1 MTQTTPP
8 LAELAKAL
16 RFLAVDMVEQAN
28 SGHPGL
34 PLGAADIVT
43 VLFSQFI
50 KINPAQPDWPDRD
63 RFVLSAGHGSALL
76 YALNHLLGYKNMTL
90 EELKRFRQLG
100 SLTPGHPE
108 HDLALGIETTT
119 GPLGQG
125 LATAVGM
132 AIAESAL
139 RAEFGPELVDHRTY
153 VLASD
158 GDMMEGIS
166 HEAAALAGHLALN
179 KLVVLYDDNGIC
191 IDGPTSLSFSDN
203 TLQRFESYGWAVTRV
218 DGHNADEIS
227 AALATAQN
235 SAKPTLIAC
244 KTTIGYGAPSKA
256 GTSGVHGSPLG
267 QDEMA
272 ALRTA
277 LNWPHAPFDTPAALR
292 EAWHQLGQQHS
303 TAYSAWQNR
312 LAQSSMAA
320 AFTAR
325 LQGAVPQDATA
336 ALDKLCTTLDR
347 SKAVATRQA
356 SGLVI
361 EALAP
366 VLPALIGGSADLTPS
381 NNTRAKLQQTFTPQS
396 PEGRYIHWGVREH
409 GMSAC
414 LNGIALHGGF
424 IPYAG
429 TFLCF
434 ADYARPALRL
444 AALMHTRAIHIMTH
458 DSIGLGEDGPTHQPV
473 EHLASLRAIPNLL
486 TMRPCD
492 VVETAACWHMALHH
506 HGPSVLALSRQNLP
520 QLATTTQYHDACKGG
535 YVLKDVDAAQVTLM
549 ATGSEVSLAVD
560 VQTALEQEGI
570 RARVVSLPC
579 LELFDNQDQSYKA
592 QVLGPD
598 STLKVAIEAA
608 IDQGWHK
615 YIGHKGLFCGMTGFG
630 ASAPAGELYRHFGLT
645 AEAIATKIKAAL

>member
-76 YALNHLLGYKNMTL
+76 YALNHLLGYKKMTL

-108 HDLALGIETTT
+108 HDLGLGIETTT

-158 GDMMEGIS
+158 GDMMEGLS

-203 TLQRFESYGWAVTRV
+203 TLQRFESYGWAIARV
-218 DGHNADEIS
+218 DGHNHAEIS
-227 AALATAQN
+227 AALTTAQN

-267 QDEMA
+267 KDEMA
-272 ALRTA
+272 ALRSA
-277 LNWPHAPFDTPAALR
+277 LNWPHDAFDTPAPLQA
-292 EAWHQLGQQHS
+292 AWQQLGQQYNA
-303 TAYSAWQNR
+303 TYSAWQNR
-312 LAQSSMAA
+312 LAHSPMAV
-320 AFTAR
+320 AFTTR
-325 LQGAVPQDATA
+325 LHGSVPAEAAA

-356 SGLVI
+356 SGMVI
-361 EALAP
+361 DALAP

-409 GMSAC
+409 GMAAA

-486 TMRPCD
+486 TMRPSD
-492 VVETAACWHMALHH
+492 VVETAACWHMALQHN
-506 HGPSVLALSRQNLP
+506 GPSVLALSRQNLP
-520 QLATTTQYHDACKGG
+520 QLATAAQYNDICKGG
-535 YVLKDVDAAQVTLM
+535 YVLHEAEGAQVTLM
-549 ATGSEVSLAVD
+549 TTGSEVSLAVE
-560 VQTALEQEGI
+560 VQTALQQEGI

-579 LELFDNQDQSYKA
+579 LELFDAQDQTYKA

-615 YIGHKGLFCGMTGFG
+615 YIGRNGIFCGMTGFG
-630 ASAPAGELYRHFGLT
+630 ASAPAGDLYRHFGLT
-645 AEAIATKIKAAL
+645 AQAICQKIKAVL